1 MAEDALSKSHVE
13 LQPNPGGIKLGP
25 LWLQPG
31 ISPRNA
37 LTAYISSA
45 AFGMRTDMKLFVAP
59 KPSGSYNRAS
69 AVFRKKPEGW
79 RYFCYTES
87 FQLPI
92 VYLQNLY
99 ELNVSPDYQKFYDQ
113 TLKIKG

>member
-1 MAEDALSKSHVE
+1 MAEDALPKLHAE
-13 LQPNPGGIKLGP
+13 LQPNPTGIRLGP

-45 AFGMRTDMKLFVAP
+45 AFGMRTDMKLSVAP
-59 KPSGSYNRAS
+59 KPYGSDNRAS
-69 AVFRKKPEGW
+69 AVFRKTPEGW
-79 RYFCYTES
+79 CYSCYSES

-92 VYLQNLY
+92 VYMLKLY